1 MAGRKRVRGAR
12 RRTRLGVK
20 GTPDTV
26 PMSYE
31 RRLSSYGL
39 RDMTG
44 PTGLRQ
50 TPAQRR
56 RIRHK
61 IGHVQRRSVGSN
73 E

>member
-1 MAGRKRVRGAR
+1 
-12 RRTRLGVK
+12 
-20 GTPDTV
+20 
-26 PMSYE
+26 MSYE
-31 RRLSSYGL
+31 RRLASYGL

-61 IGHVQRRSVGSN
+61 LGHANRRLA
-73 E
+73 